1 MVEVE
6 QLLEPEE
13 REILQQNVTPN
24 LEKIPS
30 IYSMDK
36 LVENGCD
43 IDFLDKDGFTALHKA
58 IIGEKEPVIGHLL
71 RKGSIEFENVVLRS
85 LSGNRL
91 SGPIPT
97 EIGDIASLEDLVLE
111 NNQQRTQ

>member
-13 REILQQNVTPN
+13 RQILQQNVTPN
-24 LEKIPS
+24 LKKISSEKWGLLHS
-30 IYSMDK
+30 LALSLQIYSMDK

-43 IDFLDKDGFTALHKA
+43 IDFLDKAGTSSGPAW
-58 IIGEKEPVIGHLL
+58 
-71 RKGSIEFENVVLRS
+71 S
-85 LSGNRL
+85 LSGNGL

-111 NNQQRTQ
+111 NNQQRMQ